1 MMAIFEPQEHTAL
14 RHLSRMTDDRGI
26 FEHALHEHPRFEHG
40 YCTDDNARL
49 LVVAARAEK
58 ETQEAQILERVAA
71 RFVLESIRE
80 DGLCHNRMSFERMWQ
95 DTASS
100 DDCWGRA
107 IWGLGTAVAHSND
120 TEVRNRCFDAFAV
133 AAQARSFS
141 LRAMCFATIGAG
153 EVLQVDPGNKAAQEL
168 LLDMTSMFVFHP
180 DGKGQWKWPETRL
193 AYSNALLPEA
203 MMVCGSLLDD
213 SQLQTRG
220 LNLLEWLLET
230 ETLGDHL
237 SVTPVGG
244 RGLGDKGPQFDQQP
258 IEVAAIADAAM
269 RAAILTGDD
278 SWERVVEM
286 AVNWFLGNNDSGHSM
301 IDLDTGGGYD
311 GLHIDGVNLNQGA
324 ESTLAMVSTM
334 QHRGSMWLV

>member
-1 MMAIFEPQEHTAL
+1 MAIFEPQEHTAM

-49 LVVAARAEK
+49 LVVTARAGK
-58 ETQEAQILERVAA
+58 DTQEAQILERVAA

-95 DTASS
+95 DTPST

-107 IWGLGTAVAHSND
+107 IWGLGTAVAQSQD
-120 TEVRNRCFDAFAV
+120 TEVRNRCFDAFAF
-133 AAQARSFS
+133 ATQARSFS
-141 LRAMCFATIGAG
+141 LRAMCFAAIGAG
-153 EVLQVDPGNKAAQEL
+153 EVLHVDPSNQSARDL
-168 LLDMTSMFVFHP
+168 LVDMTAMFGFHP
-180 DGKGQWKWPETRL
+180 DGKGAWKWPESRL

-203 MMVCGSLLDD
+203 MMVCGLLLDN
-213 SQLQTRG
+213 SALQVRG
-220 LNLLEWLLET
+220 LNLLEWLLEV
-230 ETLGDHL
+230 ETLGEHL

-244 RGLGDKGPQFDQQP
+244 RGADDKAPQFDQQP

-269 RAAILTGDD
+269 RASVLTGDD
-278 SWERVVEM
+278 SWGHVVDM

-301 IDLDTGGGYD
+301 IDLRTGGGYD

-334 QHRGSMWLV
+334 QHRESMWLV

>member
-1 MMAIFEPQEHTAL
+1 MAIFEPQEHTGM

>member
-1 MMAIFEPQEHTAL
+1 MAIFEPQEHTGM
-14 RHLSRMTDDRGI
+14 RHLSRLTDDRGI

-141 LRAMCFATIGAG
+141 LRSMCFATIGAG

-269 RAAILTGDD
+269 RASILTGDD

>member
-1 MMAIFEPQEHTAL
+1 MMAIFEPQEHTGM

-244 RGLGDKGPQFDQQP
+244 RGLDDKGPQFDQQP

>member
-1 MMAIFEPQEHTAL
+1 MMAIFEPQEHTGM
-14 RHLSRMTDDRGI
+14 RHLSRLTDDRGI

-141 LRAMCFATIGAG
+141 LRSMCFATIGAG

-269 RAAILTGDD
+269 RASILTGDD